1 MYMYPHTTYVCH
13 VEECNAKK
21 LPGHPAQIQSPTF
34 PLSHIL
40 PSVLGPPLPMSLCS
54 IVVNFNDFPHTLSL
68 SLTFFSF
75 FLKFSPQV
83 VGFSESCV
91 GLGKLNLT
99 KKL

>member
-1 MYMYPHTTYVCH
+1 MQR
-13 VEECNAKK
+13 KK
-21 LPGHPAQIQSPTF
+21 TVGASSPNTVTDF
-34 PLSHIL
+34 SSLSHIL
-40 PSVLGPPLPMSLCS
+40 PSEFWALPSPCRY
-54 IVVNFNDFPHTLSL
+54 VDFNDFPLSL
-68 SLTFFSF
+68 SLTLTFFSF